1 MRGKIFLGTLALAA
15 VLLAG
20 CSGGSAEKQP
30 EQSTASASQGE
41 AVQFEGTDLEGN
53 PVT

>member
-20 CSGGSAEKQP
+20 CGGGSADQQP
-30 EQSTASASQGE
+30 GQSTASASQGE
-41 AVQFEGTDLEGN
+41 AGQI
-53 PVT
+53 